1 MKLGG
6 KILTAWG
13 LNDTSVREG
22 SFEQMVDDHFEALQD
37 TVHLREEPRQQAL
50 YNESWGVIPTLRVG
64 LQAVEENHRQFLHM
78 QPDQLLVDGST
89 TAVTR
94 SLLPFVQDDSP
105 YLRMRKTAAREK
117 LRALQ
122 DLALAKHLW
131 IQDDGVCMH
140 PCMLSLTWHVLLRLW
155 ETIPVS
161 VVS

>member
-78 QPDQLLVDGST
+78 QPDQLLVEGST
-89 TAVTR
+89 TANR
-94 SLLPFVQDDSP
+94 
-105 YLRMRKTAAREK
+105 R
-117 LRALQ
+117 
-122 DLALAKHLW
+122 
-131 IQDDGVCMH
+131 
-140 PCMLSLTWHVLLRLW
+140 
-155 ETIPVS
+155 
-161 VVS
+161 